1 MCGVS
6 AGCERGCARSHPQSR
21 QVQRRSSPAGTAD
34 QPTPARCRRMRER
47 RQSERCLRCAFSV
60 VPGPTAARAAAVAM
74 GKEALQQILS
84 TLSHR
89 ERRVLEL
96 RYGLEGEHPRTLE
109 EVGRTFKVTRERI
122 RQLEKQS
129 LKKLRA
135 LAESQALEIARGAL
149 AGARRPQGRTGARS
163 RRDPRFRSRLGGAAA
178 GAGRW
183 RRAGGGV
190 GVRARGGAGR
200 GAAFGG
206 AGVSGCSVEIRKPT
220 PRRSPRHQPIACP
233 GNRMR
238 LARSLSP

>member
-1 MCGVS
+1 M
-6 AGCERGCARSHPQSR
+6 
-21 QVQRRSSPAGTAD
+21 
-34 QPTPARCRRMRER
+34 
-47 RQSERCLRCAFSV
+47 

-135 LAESQALEIARGAL
+135 LAESQAL
-149 AGARRPQGRTGARS
+149 
-163 RRDPRFRSRLGGAAA
+163 
-178 GAGRW
+178 
-183 RRAGGGV
+183 
-190 GVRARGGAGR
+190 
-200 GAAFGG
+200 
-206 AGVSGCSVEIRKPT
+206 
-220 PRRSPRHQPIACP
+220 
-233 GNRMR
+233 
-238 LARSLSP
+238 